1 MELWTALST
10 LSNQETN
17 LGQDDREATVDT
29 PFASCRNI
37 YLVESLLVVWVTRL
51 KGNAA
56 EKAVNDLRDSGVY
69 EVVMIERQGAIRRSF
84 VPE

>member
-1 MELWTALST
+1 MV
-10 LSNQETN
+10 
-17 LGQDDREATVDT
+17 R
-29 PFASCRNI
+29 
-37 YLVESLLVVWVTRL
+37 VTRL